1 MVYIDITTLNI
12 ELNERYKKKKIY
24 TFIGDILI
32 AINPFKHI
40 NIYDIEH
47 HEYYYSNTNKN
58 TTTSKQIPP
67 HIFWTA
73 NEAYI
78 RMCAS
83 KRLQC
88 IVISGE
94 SGSGKTESTKLIVQ
108 HIIYLCSSTTTTTHS
123 KTNIIQNELQT
134 KILDVNYLLEAFGNA
149 QTSMNSNS
157 SRFGKYLKM
166 NFTLDGN
173 IVGAKIYDY
182 LLEKSRVVAHG
193 VGERNYH
200 IFYYLFHGLSKK
212 ELNFYYLESPHF
224 HRILYTNGTDTT
236 SCINITFNDIKEIKR
251 CQDMYLR
258 LVDIMKRIGFTDQ
271 VLLLLF

>member
-1 MVYIDITTLNI
+1 MRQERNFHCTNPNKKLIKNIMHNFLSLFSKIILN
-12 ELNERYKKKKIY
+12 
-24 TFIGDILI
+24 
-32 AINPFKHI
+32 
-40 NIYDIEH
+40 
-47 HEYYYSNTNKN
+47 
-58 TTTSKQIPP
+58 
-67 HIFWTA
+67 
-73 NEAYI
+73 
-78 RMCAS
+78 
-83 KRLQC
+83 

-108 HIIYLCSSTTTTTHS
+108 HIIYLCSH

-212 ELNFYYLESPHF
+212 ELDYYYLESPHF
-224 HRILYTNGTDTT
+224 HRILYSNGTDTT

-258 LVDIMKRIGFTDQ
+258 LVDIMKRIGFTDK
-271 VLLLLF
+271 VLLF